1 MPDVSKLKQTIK
13 DRTGLSDRQINRL
26 ISEKAKADLLSRPV
40 ATMAVARDRGI
51 SIDRY
56 ASEDDL
62 AQLRHVARSS
72 STAAVPTQSAAAPA
86 AKRTS
91 TRATMSRPK
100 VAKSRGRKKVFVV
113 HGRNEPLRKDM
124 FAFLRS
130 IGLTPLEW
138 HKGIEAT
145 EVGSPS
151 IRQILD
157 AMFEQA
163 AAVVVLL
170 TPDDTVRLKPE
181 FQSRNDPAH
190 EKKFVGQARP
200 NVLFEAGM
208 AFGSHP
214 DSVVILQVGWV
225 KPFTDVGGVHV
236 THMNNS
242 PEKRSEL
249 AAKLKAAGCDVATG
263 GSDWYSTGNFEVDD
277 EKGAP

>member
-1 MPDVSKLKQTIK
+1 M
-13 DRTGLSDRQINRL
+13 
-26 ISEKAKADLLSRPV
+26 
-40 ATMAVARDRGI
+40 
-51 SIDRY
+51 
-56 ASEDDL
+56 
-62 AQLRHVARSS
+62 
-72 STAAVPTQSAAAPA
+72 
-86 AKRTS
+86 
-91 TRATMSRPK
+91 
-100 VAKSRGRKKVFVV
+100 FVV
-113 HGRNEPLRKDM
+113 HGRNEPLRKDL

-130 IGLTPLEW
+130 LGLTPLEW

-157 AMFEQA
+157 AMFAQA

-170 TPDDTVRLKPE
+170 TPDDTARLKPE
-181 FQSRNDPAH
+181 FQSRNDPAY

-214 DSVVILQVGWV
+214 DSVVIVQVGWV
-225 KPFTDVGGVHV
+225 KPFTDIGGVHV

-249 AAKLKAAGCDVATG
+249 ATKLAAVGCDVE
-263 GSDWYSTGNFEVDD
+263 SDWYSTGNFDVDD